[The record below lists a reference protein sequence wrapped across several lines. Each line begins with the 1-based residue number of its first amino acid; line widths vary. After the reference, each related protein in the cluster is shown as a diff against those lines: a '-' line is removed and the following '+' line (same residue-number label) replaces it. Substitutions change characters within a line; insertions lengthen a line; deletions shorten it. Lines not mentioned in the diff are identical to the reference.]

1 MENFHQYLEEKKS
14 SHFNLTRGR
23 SSGRIIFI
31 RETFKECYG
40 LYINIFIY
48 NHLYDLRVNF
58 TLNKQDL
65 ASYSKQ
71 RAISTHDVPP
81 TTAETVSL
89 EPTSRA

>member
-31 RETFKECYG
+31 RETFKECYR
-40 LYINIFIY
+40 LYIY
-48 NHLYDLRVNF
+48 NHLCDLRVNF

-89 EPTSRA
+89 EPTSRP